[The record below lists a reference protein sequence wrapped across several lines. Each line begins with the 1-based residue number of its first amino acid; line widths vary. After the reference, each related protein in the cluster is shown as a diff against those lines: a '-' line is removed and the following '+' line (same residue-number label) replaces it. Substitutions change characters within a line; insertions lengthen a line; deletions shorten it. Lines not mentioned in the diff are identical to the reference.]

1 MQRDQPST
9 GPGDLGRSRGTA
21 GEGRAASD
29 SRRGLQASRMGS
41 ARLRQLRGACVL
53 GESAQVL
60 RFGALVEVRQ
70 AIGAVGT
77 EDQTSRSKKR
87 RKKTG
92 IRKTATDFHRT
103 TQIIK
108 K

>member
-1 MQRDQPST
+1 MQRNQPST

-29 SRRGLQASRMGS
+29 SHRGLQASRMGS

-53 GESAQVL
+53 REGAQVL
-60 RFGALVEVRQ
+60 RFGASVEVRQ

-77 EDQTSRSKKR
+77 GKD
-87 RKKTG
+87 KTDAG
-92 IRKTATDFHRT
+92 TKHREKASLNT
-103 TQIIK
+103 RDPD
-108 K
+108 